1 MGEPLYNRPLRA
13 LDFRLLFWLLQHQE
27 YREGQPT
34 GFIARTTP
42 SWRVRATEELNTH
55 RQLLTKAE
63 ARLRAAGV
71 ITSIPHH
78 REVQINPE
86 AFL

>member
-13 LDFRLLFWLLQHQE
+13 LDFRLLFWLLTQQE
-27 YREGQPT
+27 YRDGVPT
-34 GFIARTTP
+34 GFIPRTVP
-42 SWRVRATEELNTH
+42 SWRVRAAAELHTH

-71 ITSIPHH
+71 ITSKPHH
-78 REVQINPE
+78 REVQINAE